1 MNAVKDILE
10 KANLMIDELIKKEDE
25 RLTDLKNDY
34 IESLNGEEHHIRK
47 RLQYQ
52 LDLVNKR
59 FNRDFKKSVDLVGH
73 KMYHKEYEKIGK
85 DLFIAMDEKN
95 KQPYFDLMRKI
106 NLNKLEQAITKHGIT
121 DDMKADN
128 VELKTGKK
136 GLEIH
141 ADIDGKKFITFSTLA
156 GGYIQRYHY
165 RYRSSFK

>member
-1 MNAVKDILE
+1 MNAVTDILE

-59 FNRDFKKSVDLVGH
+59 FNRDFKRSVDLVGH
-73 KMYHKEYEKIGK
+73 KMYHKEYEKIGQ
-85 DLFIAMDEKN
+85 DLYIAMDEKN
-95 KQPYFDLMRKI
+95 KKPYFDLMRQT
-106 NLNKLEQAITKHGIT
+106 NLDKLEQAITKHGIT

-141 ADIDGKKFITFSTLA
+141 ADIDGKKFVTFAVLA

>member
-34 IESLNGEEHHIRK
+34 IEWLDGEEHHIRK
-47 RLQYQ
+47 KIQYQ
-52 LDLVNKR
+52 VELINKR
-59 FNRDFKKSVDLVGH
+59 FNRDFKRSVELVGH
-73 KMYHKEYEKIGK
+73 RAEKKEYDKIGS
-85 DLFIAMDEKN
+85 DLYIAMDEKN
-95 KQPYFDLMRKI
+95 KQPYFDLMRQT
-106 NLNKLEQAITKHGIT
+106 NLDKLKQAIVKHGIT
-121 DDMKADN
+121 DDMKADD
-128 VELKTGKK
+128 VELKSGKK

-141 ADIDGKKFITFSTLA
+141 AGIDGKKFITFAVLA